1 MKAIAKQRPTEP
13 GIDVVDIP
21 APRPDGDDRVLVRV
35 QVSSI
40 SGSQINI

>member
-1 MKAIAKQRPTEP
+1 MKAIAKQRPTES
-13 GIDVVDIP
+13 GIDIVDVP
-21 APRPDGDDRVLVRV
+21 APRYDAEDQVLVCV

>member
-13 GIDVVDIP
+13 GIDVVDITV
-21 APRPDGDDRVLVRV
+21 PRYDAEDQVLVRV

-40 SGSQINI
+40 CGSQINI